1 MQKKNHLC
9 IEHKYCGVRN
19 LIEYVSVEGKA
30 IYFERIKVIQ
40 SLSDHN
46 AYEGILN
53 LPEIFFE
60 NLEKITVIFRTL
72 VNSRVKLKGIEKD

>member
-1 MQKKNHLC
+1 M
-9 IEHKYCGVRN
+9 RN

-60 NLEKITVIFRTL
+60 NTWENYGHLPNAGEFE
-72 VNSRVKLKGIEKD
+72 G